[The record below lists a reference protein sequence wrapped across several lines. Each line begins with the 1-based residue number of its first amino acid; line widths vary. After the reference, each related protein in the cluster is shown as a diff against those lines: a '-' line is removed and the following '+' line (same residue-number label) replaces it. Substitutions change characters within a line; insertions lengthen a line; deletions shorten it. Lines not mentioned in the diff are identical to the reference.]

1 MTDLARH
8 YEGWSGTR
16 TGYGTRMRFF
26 VREGVFSTLRSKW
39 ALAIV
44 LITYGLV
51 VVPRVFEALMLQTAF
66 DPNYY
71 VPLFLDAQILIL
83 LFAAVAGAG
92 IIADDLKDGSIV
104 LHVTRRLG
112 ARGYL
117 FGRLATLVV
126 SLSVLTLL
134 PFVLL
139 MIIAVLSTSGTGI
152 EDGGRVIVAGLA
164 AGSLLS
170 VFFTVVVAALSAMLR
185 DSRYAGAGVF
195 FFVLFSDIAASIME
209 SLSSDVH
216 ARLISVGDNLQ
227 MTISWLFGIS
237 PPHAYSA
244 GYSAAILGGIMALCS
259 FLLVREM
266 LVKEGA

>member
-1 MTDLARH
+1 MNDLARH

-51 VVPRVFEALMLQTAF
+51 VVPRVFEALVIQTAF
-66 DPNYY
+66 NPQYY
-71 VPLFLDAQILIL
+71 VSLFLDAQILFL

-112 ARGYL
+112 AGGYL
-117 FGRLATLVV
+117 FGRIATLVV

-134 PFVLL
+134 PFVAL
-139 MIIAVLSTSGTGI
+139 MAIAMLSTSGAGI
-152 EDGGRVIVAGLA
+152 GDGGRVIGAGLVSGVTLA
-164 AGSLLS
+164 I
-170 VFFTVVVAALSAMLR
+170 FFTLVVAALSAILR
-185 DSRYAGAGVF
+185 DSRYAGAGIF

-209 SLSSDVH
+209 SLSSDAY

-227 MTISWLFGIS
+227 MVISWLFGIT
-237 PPHAYSA
+237 PPYAYSA
-244 GYSAAILGGIMALCS
+244 GYSAAILGGIMAICS

-266 LVKEGA
+266 LVKGGS